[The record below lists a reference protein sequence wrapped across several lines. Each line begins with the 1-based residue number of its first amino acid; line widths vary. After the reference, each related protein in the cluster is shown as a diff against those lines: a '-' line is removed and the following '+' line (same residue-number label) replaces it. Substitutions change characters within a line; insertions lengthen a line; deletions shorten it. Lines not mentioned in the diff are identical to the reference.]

1 MTGTNINMRSER
13 MPIGDGYSVTFSFA
27 SGRLE
32 ADWQPK
38 VPYGRKGRKY
48 LPAYR
53 RARDEFIRR
62 MVRRTGLNIMVVD
75 L

>member
-53 RARDEFIRR
+53 RARLPRWRDAARP
-62 MVRRTGLNIMVVD
+62 GAGD
-75 L
+75 LPC